1 MPSSVKTDSNW
12 KIFWTN
18 IFFWTQK
25 FFFQSK
31 FFFTQKHFSARNIY
45 LTQKYFRL
53 NNFFQPQI
61 FFPQL
66 FQFESVLT
74 ELGTTQSQLVSHF
87 YQPLLNRYW
96 NKKWNYSFCLKTY
109 DKKPSITKY
118 FPFLLTIPKLFV
130 TGNGI
135 IQTGNR
141 NNSAFS
147 CPWIIKLFLQNM
159 SNF

>member
-1 MPSSVKTDSNW
+1 MDP
-12 KIFWTN
+12 
-18 IFFWTQK
+18 
-25 FFFQSK
+25 
-31 FFFTQKHFSARNIY
+31 
-45 LTQKYFRL
+45 
-53 NNFFQPQI
+53 NFFLDPKAFFSIQI
-61 FFPQL
+61 FFYPKTFFGQKYIFDPKIFSTKQFFFNLKFFSHNSSNLNQFWLSLAQL
-66 FQFESVLT
+66 SPSLFPIST
-74 ELGTTQSQLVSHF
+74 K
-87 YQPLLNRYW
+87 PLLNRYW